1 MKILVIDDDAAVR
14 KFIRMTLQ
22 RKKHT
27 VVEADNG
34 RRGLVLIE
42 EHRDISVMITDLIMP
57 EKEGIETII
66 EVRKKNPAI
75 KIVAISG
82 GGKVSPE
89 NYLVIADALGANTTL
104 KKPFSAQELMHAVEN
119 L

>member
-14 KFIRMTLQ
+14 KFISMILQ

-34 RRGLVLIE
+34 RKGLMVLQ
-42 EHRDISVMITDLIMP
+42 EHQDIAIMITDLIMP

-66 EVRKKNPAI
+66 EVRQQYPSV
-75 KIVAISG
+75 KILAISG

-89 NYLVIADALGANTTL
+89 NYLVIADALGAHSTL
-104 KKPFSAQELMHAVEN
+104 KKPFSGQELIHAIEN

>member
-14 KFIRMTLQ
+14 KFISMILQ

-27 VVEADNG
+27 VIEADNG
-34 RRGLVLIE
+34 LNGLLMLQ
-42 EHRDISVMITDLIMP
+42 EHQDITVMITDLIMP

-66 EVRKKNPAI
+66 EVRQLYPSI

-89 NYLVIADALGANTTL
+89 NYLVIADALGAHTTL
-104 KKPFSAQELMHAVEN
+104 KKPFSSQELIQAIEN

>member
-14 KFIRMTLQ
+14 KFITLILQ

-27 VVEADNG
+27 VLEADNG
-34 RRGLVLIE
+34 VNGLKLLQ
-42 EHRDISVMITDLIMP
+42 EHQDISVMITDLIMP

-66 EVRKKNPAI
+66 EVRQQYPGI
-75 KIVAISG
+75 KILAISG
-82 GGKVSPE
+82 GGKVSPD
-89 NYLVIADALGANTTL
+89 NYLVIADALGAHSTL
-104 KKPFSAQELMHAVEN
+104 KKPFSGQELIQAIEN